1 MTSAFLLNLV
11 GNARAVVRRIDHS
24 LKKNSDFYCG
34 SMLTTTLPDTANE
47 SHSLVSLNGT
57 FFVSAVSAAMRQVER
72 TVSDIAA
79 TDLPVLI
86 SGESGTGKGALAL
99 RIHQLSKRTQDTFLR
114 MNCAAL
120 TPKLFQERI
129 DDNWSDWAGTGTL
142 FLDEI
147 AELEISCQR
156 RLLNAIPD
164 GDSSGPEHKPKVRV
178 IAATRCNLQKEMR
191 DGRFREDLYYRIS
204 GICLRL
210 PTLRQRKDD
219 ILLLAEWFLSKYA
232 TLLGK
237 NKPQLSSRTI
247 SRFLEYPWP
256 GNIRELEYT
265 VQKLVALGDEH
276 LALENLS
283 AAYTPAP
290 KSATRDGSS
299 LKQAARAASRQA
311 ERELILKVLA
321 QTRWNRKL
329 AARELQISYKALLYK
344 LKQIGVDSAESH

>member
-1 MTSAFLLNLV
+1 
-11 GNARAVVRRIDHS
+11 
-24 LKKNSDFYCG
+24 
-34 SMLTTTLPDTANE
+34 MLTTTLPDTANE

-57 FFVSAVSAAMRQVER
+57 FFVSAESAAMRQVER

-99 RIHQLSKRTQDTFLR
+99 RIHQLSKRTQDAFLR
-114 MNCAAL
+114 MNCAAF
-120 TPKLFQERI
+120 TPKLFQERGI
-129 DDNWSDWAGTGTL
+129 DDNWSNWAGTGTL

-147 AELEISCQR
+147 ADLEISCQR

-164 GDSSGPEHKPKVRV
+164 GNPGGPEHKAKVRL

-219 ILLLAEWFLSKYA
+219 IPLLADWFLSKYA

-247 SRFLEYPWP
+247 SRFLEYAWP

-265 VQKLVALGDEH
+265 VQKIVALGDEH

-283 AAYTPAP
+283 APYTPTP
-290 KSATRDGSS
+290 KSAPRDGCS

-344 LKQIGVDSAESH
+344 LKQIGVDSAESQ

>member
-1 MTSAFLLNLV
+1 
-11 GNARAVVRRIDHS
+11 
-24 LKKNSDFYCG
+24 
-34 SMLTTTLPDTANE
+34 MLTTTVPDSASESVTLP
-47 SHSLVSLNGT
+47 SLNGT
-57 FFVSAVSAAMRQVER
+57 QFFVPAVSAAMRHIER

-86 SGESGTGKGALAL
+86 SGESGTGKGVLAL
-99 RIHQLSKRTQDTFLR
+99 RIHQLSRRTQDAFVK
-114 MNCAAL
+114 MNCATL
-120 TPKLFQERI
+120 TPKSLQERGI
-129 DDNWSDWAGTGTL
+129 DDNWSNWAGAGTL

-147 AELEISCQR
+147 ADLEISCQR

-164 GDSSGPEHKPKVRV
+164 GDTAGPEHKVKVRV
-178 IAATRCNLQKEMR
+178 IAATRCNLQKEVR
-191 DGRFREDLYYRIS
+191 DGHFREDLYYRVS

-210 PTLRQRKDD
+210 PALRQRKDD
-219 ILLLAEWFLSKYA
+219 IPLLTDWFLSKYA
-232 TLLGK
+232 TQLGK

-247 SRFLEYPWP
+247 SRFMEYAWP

-265 VQKLVALGDEH
+265 VQKIVALGDEH

-283 AAYTPAP
+283 TAYTPAP
-290 KSATRDGSS
+290 KSATRDGLS
-299 LKQAARAASRQA
+299 LKQAARVASRQA

-344 LKQIGVDSAESH
+344 LKQIGVDSAES